1 MALRAT
7 VREHLNAIEDAP
19 DWVISL
25 GEMIQELDGCSSAIA
40 AARSKDLSQL
50 GEIGRALE
58 EIMHGWQVLRGVDF
72 NKLTPMQRESIRL
85 VIHNILTTL
94 KINLDP
100 NIKEGNES

>member
-25 GEMIQELDGCSSAIA
+25 GEMIQELEGCSSAIA
-40 AARSKDLSQL
+40 AARAKDLGRL

-58 EIMHGWQVLRGVDF
+58 EIICGWQVLRGVDF
-72 NKLTPMQRESIRL
+72 NKLTPMQRESVRL
-85 VIHNILTTL
+85 VVDNILTAL
-94 KINLDP
+94 KVNLDP
-100 NIKEGNES
+100 NNKEGNG